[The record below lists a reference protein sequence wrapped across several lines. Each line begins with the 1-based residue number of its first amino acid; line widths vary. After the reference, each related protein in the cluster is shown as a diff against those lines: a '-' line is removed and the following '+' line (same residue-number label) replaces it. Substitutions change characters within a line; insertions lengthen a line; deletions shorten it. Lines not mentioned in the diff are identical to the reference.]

1 MTKNKQPFPARRI
14 RLERPNI
21 LKRTQTFTRLF
32 RVFVIAAVFSF
43 LTCLIVGLTN
53 GAWQIVIVGFTS
65 LGSLFFGSAS
75 QSFAL
80 QKRPA
85 ASEMMAILGFI
96 TAFALPIL
104 FWSNATIYLL
114 LGGSLIILISGALLS
129 TRWRYRLIVLITFIA
144 SASIFRAIDR
154 FPRYNIQ
161 DSQVISILLPTIIL
175 LTFLGVFWQL
185 IRTLQI
191 STIRS
196 RLLYA
201 FILVAVVP
209 LMIAAIVASMI
220 GSRATIDAAVNLLT
234 AVSTLKEQALDSWA
248 QGLQDLLHSENL
260 RDPDQQPI
268 AKLLKATPDT
278 IEYKRN
284 YINLADR
291 LSSTVSMRK
300 EFEEIFIL
308 NTYGKVLLSTNHDHE
323 GLDLSQEP
331 FFKEG
336 VSGNYIQ
343 PPSTLANFDQT
354 GVVVSEPVVSLE
366 GETLGVIAGYSN
378 LDQVY
383 QIMQESAGI
392 GDTGETYLVDS
403 NYKLLTPSKYTGYTP
418 GETEVMSHGALNAI
432 IGKQSGY
439 GSYVNYDG
447 VEVIGVYRWLPD
459 LKLVLFAEQSREE
472 VFAPT
477 IATIAINSAVSILL
491 ILGTVLFAFTMTN
504 SIANPIT
511 DLTRTTQR
519 IADGELELN
528 ATVGPRRD
536 EIADLATSFNK
547 MTQQLR
553 NMIGGLEELVK
564 VRTRQ
569 LEIRSDQLQAASQLG
584 SAATSILE
592 PGELVTQ
599 VVNMIQEQFELYYVG
614 LFLVDEAREYAVLQ
628 AGTGIAGREMVA
640 RNHQIKI
647 GQGMIGWCILNETSR
662 VSQIASEDSIRLAV
676 PDLPETRSEVAIPLR
691 SRGQV
696 LGAISIQS
704 REPNAFDEST
714 VATFQAM
721 ADQVAVAI
729 DNARLFAEAQNALEA
744 TRRAYGEMSRQA
756 WLDRLS
762 SRAVRA
768 ARNHEGFTLIDL
780 KNQQEIITAE
790 INPGGNGGETQNSEK
805 IEDIPI
811 LVRGMVI
818 GHIHAQKGEKDGS
831 WSSEERKLLGTL
843 TEQLG
848 VALDSARMF
857 EETLLRAERERLI
870 SEITGRVRET
880 LDIDTVLKTAAKEM
894 QKVLDLEEVEVR
906 MNNG

>member
-1 MTKNKQPFPARRI
+1 MTKNKQSLPI
-14 RLERPNI
+14 ESPNT
-21 LKRTQTFTRLF
+21 LQRMQTFTRLF
-32 RVFVIAAVFSF
+32 RLFVIAAVLSF
-43 LTCLIVGLTN
+43 LICLLIGLTN
-53 GAWQIVIVGFTS
+53 GIWQVVVVGFTS

-75 QSFAL
+75 QSFAR
-80 QKRPA
+80 QKRPV
-85 ASEMMAILGFI
+85 ASETMAVLGFV
-96 TAFALPIL
+96 TAFALPNL
-104 FWSNATIYLL
+104 FWANATIYFL
-114 LGGSLIILISGALLS
+114 LGGSLIILISEALLS
-129 TRWRYRLIVLITFIA
+129 TRWSYRLIILISFI
-144 SASIFRAIDR
+144 SSTLIFSAIDR

-161 DSQVISILLPTIIL
+161 DSQAISILLPAITL
-175 LTFLGVFWQL
+175 LIFLGALWQL

-196 RLLYA
+196 RLLFA
-201 FILVAVVP
+201 FILAAVVP
-209 LMIAAIVASMI
+209 LVIAAIVASMI
-220 GSRATIDAAVNLLT
+220 GSRVTTDAAVDLLT
-234 AVSTLKEQALDSWA
+234 AVSTLKEQALYSWA

-260 RDPDQQPI
+260 RDQELQPI
-268 AKLLKATPDT
+268 VKLLNSTPDS

-284 YINLADR
+284 YLNLADR
-291 LSSTVSMRK
+291 LSSTVSVRK

-308 NTYGKVLLSTNHDHE
+308 NKYGKVLLSTNHSHE
-323 GLDLSQEP
+323 GLDLSQAA

-336 VSGNYIQ
+336 ISSNYFQ
-343 PPSTLANFDQT
+343 PPSKLEEFDQT
-354 GVVVSEPVVSLE
+354 GVVVSEPVVSQE
-366 GETLGVIAGYSN
+366 GETLGVVAGYSN

-383 QIMQESAGI
+383 QIMGESAGI

-403 NYKLLTPSKYTGYTP
+403 NYKLLTPSRYNGYMP

-432 IGKQSGY
+432 LGKQSGY
-439 GSYVNYDG
+439 GSYDNYNG

-459 LKLVLFAEQSREE
+459 MKLALFAEQSREE

-477 IATIAINSAVSILL
+477 VVTIAINSAVSIFL
-491 ILGTVLFAFTMTN
+491 ILGTVLFAVTMTN

-511 DLTRTTQR
+511 DLTRTAQR

-528 ATVGPRRD
+528 AAVGHRRD

-564 VRTRQ
+564 VRTKQ

-599 VVNMIQEQFELYYVG
+599 VVNMIQEQFGLYYVG

-628 AGTGIAGREMVA
+628 SGTGIAGREMVA
-640 RNHQIKI
+640 RNHRIKI

-662 VSQIASEDSIRLAV
+662 VSQPAGEDSIRLAV
-676 PDLPETRSEVAIPLR
+676 PDLPETRSEAAIPLR

-714 VATFQAM
+714 VATFQTM

-744 TRRAYGEMSRQA
+744 TRRAYGEMNRQA

-762 SRAVRA
+762 TRAVRA
-768 ARNHEGFTLIDL
+768 SRSHGGFSLIDISD
-780 KNQQEIITAE
+780 QQEIFTA
-790 INPGGNGGETQNSEK
+790 GGKSGSNGGETHDTEK

-811 LVRGMVI
+811 FVRGMVI

-831 WSSEERKLLGTL
+831 WSREERELLGTL

-848 VALDSARMF
+848 VALDSARLF
-857 EETLLRAERERLI
+857 EETLLRAERERMV
-870 SEITGRVRET
+870 SEITSRVRET
-880 LDIDTVLKTAAKEM
+880 LDIDTVLKTAAKEL
-894 QKVLDLEEVEVR
+894 QKMLDLEEVEVR
-906 MNNG
+906 MNKG